1 MTKYKIGFIIKKN
14 NRKETEMKT
23 LTNQFQIVGTLTEC
37 FVDFNADGICAN
49 FGVKTHD
56 QTITVRYWSS
66 KHEIADG
73 FIEMIKQIVP
83 EFEVGKQRSYEVKTP
98 TDTPIK
104 LFCTGNIK
112 SKKDRIFFNGEGL
125 KIINTNSVNYC
136 DDFKITLEGVWVDD
150 NRFLNI
156 IYDSPQVFKI
166 KKPDECKERQVYC
179 CSMALNNGYSVDG
192 DTIKKENGDYDFNVR
207 RLTPNNTQ
215 RIMAPYSVKHYLK
228 EWSIMAE

>member
-1 MTKYKIGFIIKKN
+1 
-14 NRKETEMKT
+14 MKT

-37 FVDFNADGICAN
+37 SAETTEDGIHAS
-49 FGVKTHD
+49 FGVKSHNE
-56 QTITVRYWSS
+56 TITVRYFITQAE
-66 KHEIADG
+66 EINN
-73 FIEMIKQIVP
+73 FCEMIKLIIPDFGISERKV
-83 EFEVGKQRSYEVKTP
+83 YAVKFP
-98 TDTPIK
+98 NNTPIK
-104 LFCTGNIK
+104 LLCTGNIK

-179 CSMALNNGYSVDG
+179 CSMALNNGYSING
-192 DTIKKENGDYDFNVR
+192 DTIKKENGDYDFCVWR
-207 RLTPNNTQ
+207 ASPNNTQ
-215 RIMAPYSVKHYLK
+215 RKMAPYSVKYYLK